1 MVHLMNM
8 KMKFWLILIISSCLK
23 LNSLRILTPIHN
35 NKRSAVKTCILNL
48 SENDTTEEEKAKQLS
63 RPPIIPFDFARD
75 DLPDKKVQELVK
87 FVEQEKSA
95 LENKNK
101 ENNKPEVY
109 SNP

>member
-1 MVHLMNM
+1 M
-8 KMKFWLILIISSCLK
+8 KICLILIMSSCLK
-23 LNSLRILTPIHN
+23 LNSLRILTSIQ
-35 NKRSAVKTCILNL
+35 NKRSTIKTCTLNL